1 MIKKKERLLE
11 LVDLSLDDPFI
22 TNDLSV
28 SVHDTSY
35 EAYVVIYPLSFNSV
49 NMVVHTTLQEL
60 VYIKLYTMSI
70 ALLIKQDLIIKNQW
84 LI

>member
-35 EAYVVIYPLSFNSV
+35 EAYVASCEVFVCLTSS
-49 NMVVHTTLQEL
+49 
-60 VYIKLYTMSI
+60 
-70 ALLIKQDLIIKNQW
+70 A
-84 LI
+84 